1 MTTLTTQQVMQ
12 IFNVSHV
19 TVYQW
24 RQGTATRKALPCKV
38 GKPTA
43 RSVAFDPTKIESW
56 ANANEV
62 PMFYDPMKLASEGKL
77 VKIPQGK
84 AKRVKH

>member
-1 MTTLTTQQVMQ
+1 MSTLTTQQVMQ
-12 IFNVSHV
+12 IFAVSHV

-24 RQGTATRKALPCKV
+24 RQGNGSKKALPCKT

-43 RSVAFDPTKIESW
+43 RSVLFDPAKVEQW
-56 ANANEV
+56 ANAHEV
-62 PMFYDPMKLASEGKL
+62 PMLYDPVKLANEGKL
-77 VKIPQGK
+77 VAVPKAK